1 MYQSIAAADES
12 VQQKKGYHHGNLRE
26 ALIENGLAM
35 LEKDGIDTISLRQVA
50 KTTGV
55 SQAAPY
61 SHFRDKTDLLA
72 AIAEAGFQRLALQ
85 MAEDATGKHGT
96 RARVEALAQSYIRF
110 ASKNQ
115 PLFHLMFGRDVADF
129 SAHPTLALT
138 AGKSWSLISAA
149 ISAGGKK
156 ENVATL
162 TASIWSMVHGLT
174 GLVIDKRLK
183 PENIG
188 AADLSELVGKTI
200 GLFAVHLD

>member
-1 MYQSIAAADES
+1 MYQSVTTTEES
-12 VQQKKGYHHGNLRE
+12 IQQKKGYHHGNLRE
-26 ALIENGLAM
+26 ALVATGLAM

-50 KTTGV
+50 KATGV

-85 MAEDATGKHGT
+85 MAEDATGKHDT
-96 RARVEALAQSYIRF
+96 RTRIEALALSYIRF
-110 ASKNQ
+110 ASDNQ
-115 PLFHLMFGRDVADF
+115 ALFHLMFGREVADF

-149 ISAGGKK
+149 LSAGKK
-156 ENVATL
+156 KDNVATL

-188 AADLSELVGKTI
+188 ASGMVDLVTKTV
-200 GLFAVHLD
+200 GLFAVHLE

>member
-1 MYQSIAAADES
+1 MYQSATTPESIA
-12 VQQKKGYHHGNLRE
+12 QQKKGYHHGNLRE
-26 ALIENGLAM
+26 ALIETGLVL
-35 LEKDGIDTISLRQVA
+35 LEKDGVDTLSLRQVA
-50 KTTGV
+50 KATGV

-85 MAEDATGKHGT
+85 MAEDATGKPGA

-110 ASKNQ
+110 AMENQ
-115 PLFHLMFGRDVADF
+115 PLFHLMFGRDIADF

-149 ISAGGKK
+149 ISSGKSK
-156 ENVATL
+156 DNVATL
-162 TASIWSMVHGLT
+162 TASVWSMVHGLT
-174 GLVIDKRLK
+174 GLMIDKRLK

-188 AADLSELVGKTI
+188 ASGLSELVGKTV
-200 GLFAVHLD
+200 GLFAVHLE